1 MGEKIYCGIEG
12 GASVSKLML
21 VSGKGD
27 IICTLEGP
35 SSNYLNLALKVRK
48 IDLERFENLN
58 SNEKKLVGLEE
69 CQKRLADM
77 IEQAKEKA
85 SLRSDTVLDGLG
97 LCMSGCEEEEAN
109 REFERNFMRKHPNMM
124 KNCFVASDA
133 VGPLYTATPK
143 GGIVLIA
150 GTGSNSLLINPDG
163 TSGRCGGWGHL
174 LGDEAS
180 AMWISQKAVKTVFDD
195 EDNLVKCPYDVSK
208 VKELMLQHFKVV
220 DKFGILEHCYAN
232 FNKTSFAGLCAK
244 LAEAATKDK
253 DPLCCHLFYE
263 AGKVLA
269 AMVVALKPKVHKN
282 LLESETG
289 LPIVCVGSVFKS
301 WPLLQQG
308 FIDGIQN
315 QYEKCTL
322 MTLTCS
328 AAIGAAYLG
337 AKATNF
343 DLPIDHTKNTSILFT
358 YKSSN

>member
-1 MGEKIYCGIEG
+1 MEEKIFCGIEG
-12 GASVSKLML
+12 GASVSKLIL

-27 IICTLEGP
+27 VLCTLEGP
-35 SSNYLNLALKVRK
+35 SSNYL
-48 IDLERFENLN
+48 
-58 SNEKKLVGLEE
+58 LVGLEE

-85 SLRSDTVLDGLG
+85 GINRDTILDGLG

-109 REFERNFMRKHPNMM
+109 REFERNFMRKHPNMI
-124 KNCFVASDA
+124 KNCFVASDT
-133 VGPLYTATPK
+133 VGPLYTASPK
-143 GGIVLIA
+143 GGLVLIA

-163 TSGRCGGWGHL
+163 TTGRCGGWGHL

-263 AGKVLA
+263 AGKVLGC
-269 AMVVALKPKVHKN
+269 MVVALKPKVHKD

-308 FIDGIQN
+308 FVDGIKN
-315 QYEKCTL
+315 HYEKCTL

-343 DLPIDHTKNTSILFT
+343 DLPIDHTKNTSILFSC
-358 YKSSN
+358 KSSK

>member
-1 MGEKIYCGIEG
+1 MGEKIFCGIEG
-12 GASVSKLML
+12 GASVSKLIL

-27 IICTLEGP
+27 VLCTLEGP
-35 SSNYLNLALKVRK
+35 SSNYLNLALKIK
-48 IDLERFENLN
+48 GIDLERFENLN

-85 SLRSDTVLDGLG
+85 GINRDTILDGLG

-109 REFERNFMRKHPNMM
+109 REFERNFMRKHPNMI
-124 KNCFVASDA
+124 KNCFVASDT
-133 VGPLYTATPK
+133 VGPLYTASPKGLARTLFKLLFKPPK
-143 GGIVLIA
+143 GGLVLIA

-163 TSGRCGGWGHL
+163 TTGRCGGWGHL

-253 DPLCCHLFYE
+253 DPLFACPRF
-263 AGKVLA
+263 V
-269 AMVVALKPKVHKN
+269 
-282 LLESETG
+282 
-289 LPIVCVGSVFKS
+289 
-301 WPLLQQG
+301 
-308 FIDGIQN
+308 DGIKN
-315 QYEKCTL
+315 HYEKCTL

-343 DLPIDHTKNTSILFT
+343 DLPIDHTKNTSILFS
-358 YKSSN
+358 YKSSK

>member
-35 SSNYLNLALKVRK
+35 SSNYL
-48 IDLERFENLN
+48 
-58 SNEKKLVGLEE
+58 LVGLEE

>member
-1 MGEKIYCGIEG
+1 MGEKIFCGIEG
-12 GASVSKLML
+12 GASVSKLIL

-27 IICTLEGP
+27 VLCTLEGP
-35 SSNYLNLALKVRK
+35 SSNYL
-48 IDLERFENLN
+48 
-58 SNEKKLVGLEE
+58 LVGLEE

-85 SLRSDTVLDGLG
+85 GINRDTILDGLG

-109 REFERNFMRKHPNMM
+109 REFERNFMRKHPNMI
-124 KNCFVASDA
+124 KNCFVASDT
-133 VGPLYTATPK
+133 VGPLYTASPK
-143 GGIVLIA
+143 GGLVLIA

-163 TSGRCGGWGHL
+163 TTGRCGGWGHL

-253 DPLCCHLFYE
+253 DPLFACPRF
-263 AGKVLA
+263 V
-269 AMVVALKPKVHKN
+269 
-282 LLESETG
+282 
-289 LPIVCVGSVFKS
+289 
-301 WPLLQQG
+301 
-308 FIDGIQN
+308 DGIKN
-315 QYEKCTL
+315 HYEKCTL

-343 DLPIDHTKNTSILFT
+343 DLPIDHTKNTSILFS
-358 YKSSN
+358 YKSSK